1 MSYVEMVRNVL
12 PLLLGTIGTVLS
24 IYNFV
29 DARRKTARNLQL
41 SINTALPTY
50 HDGHIGEPL
59 FQVTATNTGHR
70 NVTVTNLGLELPGN
84 RVLALMQPYPGFVD
98 TATPTTLSDG
108 EIATRHFGYRDL
120 AKAIRTSDLPSKVK
134 IKPFAVDSA
143 GKRHY
148 GDALEF
154 DAGEW

>member
-1 MSYVEMVRNVL
+1 MSALEIARNVL

-24 IYNFV
+24 IYNFL
-29 DARRKTARNLQL
+29 DARRKSARNLQL
-41 SINTALPTY
+41 SINSAVPAY
-50 HDGHIGEPL
+50 HDGHVGDPL

-84 RVLALMQPYPGFVD
+84 RTLALMRSYPGFAD

-120 AKAIRTSDLPSKVK
+120 AEAIRTTDLPAKVR

-148 GDALEF
+148 GDPLEF
-154 DAGEW
+154 DAGNW